1 MLRALVAEYS
11 TTDAQL
17 TVSFVYEYTTLY
29 GIVTIREG
37 KATKRSAVVCMQLPE
52 IC

>member
-11 TTDAQL
+11 TTDA
-17 TVSFVYEYTTLY
+17 VSFVYEYTTLY